1 MVKFYPS
8 SFKGQIYFESE
19 HKRLSLRSSFMKSLF
34 KYVKQEPTKVTLVV
48 ILQLICSA
56 FRVLNSLINVFI
68 LNSLIK
74 LDFQAFFKYI
84 LLNILLFLVMTVFL
98 ISEQVLSV
106 KTVQFL
112 SLRLRQDII
121 EHIENYSVSRFE
133 KNDTGVY
140 TSWLTNDMNLVE
152 ENGFTNL
159 FSMVQIFGD
168 SVFSLIALIKFNWT
182 FLPLVAI
189 LTLFTLGLPQLVR
202 KKVASSNF
210 TTSKENEKVVNVIND
225 CLQGFATYNIFT
237 AEQQIEKRIT
247 IAVKKLIG
255 AKVRQAKYR
264 SFNGSI
270 AGASNVISQVIIQA
284 WTGLLILEKQVTIG
298 VINSSTSL
306 AFNVF
311 NSLAVIAPILTE
323 LQALNPIF
331 SKYQLD
337 EPVKGHDQAGSKIVD
352 INITA
357 KNLQI
362 AYPPDKPVFKKP
374 LNFTILD
381 GQKIAVEGES
391 GSGKSTLLKIL
402 AGRLTDYTGDLQLD
416 KTEIKN
422 IDNNTLRSNVVYIDQ
437 TAYLF
442 NDTVRYNLEL
452 GQHFSD
458 EEIESALEK
467 ADLWD
472 FVSTL
477 PQKLDT
483 PVGEGGASLSGG
495 QKQRLALARGLLRN
509 RKLFLLDESTSS
521 LDKAGAI
528 KVENDFLNQPKITVV
543 FVSHQLH
550 EENKDKFDQIIAL

>member
-1 MVKFYPS
+1 
-8 SFKGQIYFESE
+8 
-19 HKRLSLRSSFMKSLF
+19 MKNLF
-34 KYVKQEPTKVTLVV
+34 KYVKQEPAKVTLVV

-121 EHIENYSVSRFE
+121 EHIEDYSVSRFE
-133 KNDTGVY
+133 KHDTGVY

-168 SVFSLIALIKFNWT
+168 SIFSLIALIKFNWT

-247 IAVKKLIG
+247 DAIKKLIG
-255 AKVRQAKYR
+255 AKVRQAKY
-264 SFNGSI
+264 SSYNGSI
-270 AGASNVISQVIIQA
+270 AGASNVISQVAIQA
-284 WTGLLILEKQVTIG
+284 WTGFLILEKQVTIG

-337 EPVKGHDQAGSKIVD
+337 EPLKSHTQGGSKIAD

-362 AYPPDKPVFKKP
+362 TYHPGKPVFKKP
-374 LNFTILD
+374 LNFTIHD
-381 GQKIAVEGES
+381 GQKIAVDGES

-402 AGRLTDYTGDLQLD
+402 AGRLTDYTGDLQID
-416 KTEIKN
+416 QTEIKN
-422 IDNNTLRSNVVYIDQ
+422 IDNSTLRSNIVYIDQ

-452 GQHFSD
+452 GQHFTD
-458 EEIESALEK
+458 EEIKSALEK

-550 EENKDKFDQIIAL
+550 EENKDKFDQIITV

>member
-1 MVKFYPS
+1 
-8 SFKGQIYFESE
+8 
-19 HKRLSLRSSFMKSLF
+19 MKSLF

-68 LNSLIK
+68 LNSLIE

-121 EHIENYSVSRFE
+121 EHLENYSVSRFE

-152 ENGFTNL
+152 EDGFNNL

-168 SVFSLIALIKFNWT
+168 SVFSLIALIKFNWS

-247 IAVKKLIG
+247 IAVNKLIG
-255 AKVRQAKYR
+255 AKVQQAKYR

-337 EPVKGHDQAGSKIVD
+337 EPVKAHAQAGSKIAD
-352 INITA
+352 INIKA

-362 AYPPDKPVFKKP
+362 AYLPDKPVFKKP

-422 IDNNTLRSNVVYIDQ
+422 IDNSTLRSIVVYIDQ
-437 TAYLF
+437 IAYLF

-452 GQHFSD
+452 GQHFTD

-467 ADLWD
+467 ADLWN
-472 FVSTL
+472 FVNNL
-477 PQKLDT
+477 PRKLDT
-483 PVGEGGASLSGG
+483 QVGEGGASLSGG
-495 QKQRLALARGLLRN
+495 QKQRLALARGLLRK

-521 LDKAGAI
+521 LDKTGAI
-528 KVENDFLNQPKITVV
+528 KVENDFLNQPEITVV

-550 EENKDKFDQIIAL
+550 EENKDKFDQIITV

>member
-1 MVKFYPS
+1 MRQKFV
-8 SFKGQIYFESE
+8 GHNI
-19 HKRLSLRSSFMKSLF
+19 MKNLF
-34 KYVKQEPTKVTLVV
+34 KYVKQEPAKVTLVV

-106 KTVQFL
+106 KAVQFL

-121 EHIENYSVSRFE
+121 EHLEDYSVSRFE
-133 KNDTGVY
+133 KHDTGVY

-159 FSMVQIFGD
+159 FSMIQIFGD
-168 SVFSLIALIKFNWT
+168 SIFSLIALIKFNWT

-247 IAVKKLIG
+247 DAVKKLIG
-255 AKVRQAKYR
+255 AKVRQAKY
-264 SFNGSI
+264 SSYNGSI
-270 AGASNVISQVIIQA
+270 AGASNVISQVAIQA
-284 WTGLLILEKQVTIG
+284 WTGFLILEKQVTIG

-331 SKYQLD
+331 NKYQLD
-337 EPVKGHDQAGSKIVD
+337 EPLKAQTQGGSKIAD

-362 AYPPDKPVFKKP
+362 AYHPGKPVFKKP
-374 LNFTILD
+374 LNFIIHD
-381 GQKIAVEGES
+381 GQKIAVDGES

-402 AGRLTDYTGDLQLD
+402 AGRLTDYTGDLQID
-416 KTEIKN
+416 QNEIKN
-422 IDNNTLRSNVVYIDQ
+422 MDNSTLRSNIVYIDQ

-442 NDTVRYNLEL
+442 NATVRYNLEL
-452 GQHFSD
+452 GQHFTD
-458 EEIESALEK
+458 EEIKSALEK
-467 ADLWD
+467 ADLWE

-550 EENKDKFDQIIAL
+550 EENKDKFDQIITV